1 MSSATCVSGVSGCLW
16 SPCRPRPRAP
26 QGRLDP
32 SMSPASQAVP
42 LRPVY
47 KSVYRTGSGLRIPGV
62 PAFGETALGSART
75 PPPNPTAAEPNGGRI
90 LSGVGVADHEVTPK
104 APWTGS
110 GWRGHSYGGFGGGH
124 SPRPAVGRRHSNLP
138 NLGLSAWE
146 SVQSGP
152 SIWADLRNGL
162 SVSDRESTRFT
173 PVNGPLMARRPDH
186 AGPPFR
192 VIARTVEGMAPYPGQ
207 ASCLALNCW
216 PECFRRLTVNGGR
229 RPFPKET
236 RSAVDGEGK
245 YATIQGPSLAASPA
259 TQPLDP

>member
-1 MSSATCVSGVSGCLW
+1 MERVTGIE
-16 SPCRPRPRAP
+16 
-26 QGRLDP
+26 
-32 SMSPASQAVP
+32 PA
-42 LRPVY
+42 
-47 KSVYRTGSGLRIPGV
+47 
-62 PAFGETALGSART
+62 
-75 PPPNPTAAEPNGGRI
+75 
-90 LSGVGVADHEVTPK
+90 
-104 APWTGS
+104 
-110 GWRGHSYGGFGGGH
+110 
-124 SPRPAVGRRHSNLP
+124 
-138 NLGLSAWE
+138 LSAWE

>member
-1 MSSATCVSGVSGCLW
+1 MLVVMIDSRRCIPRMSHA
-16 SPCRPRPRAP
+16 RPR
-26 QGRLDP
+26 
-32 SMSPASQAVP
+32 
-42 LRPVY
+42 
-47 KSVYRTGSGLRIPGV
+47 
-62 PAFGETALGSART
+62 LGSK
-75 PPPNPTAAEPNGGRI
+75 
-90 LSGVGVADHEVTPK
+90 V
-104 APWTGS
+104 
-110 GWRGHSYGGFGGGH
+110 
-124 SPRPAVGRRHSNLP
+124 
-138 NLGLSAWE
+138 GLSAWE

-236 RSAVDGEGK
+236 RSALMVRGSTPQFRGHPWRR
-245 YATIQGPSLAASPA
+245 A
-259 TQPLDP
+259 QPLNLLIRSSTCAGRVRRRTVH